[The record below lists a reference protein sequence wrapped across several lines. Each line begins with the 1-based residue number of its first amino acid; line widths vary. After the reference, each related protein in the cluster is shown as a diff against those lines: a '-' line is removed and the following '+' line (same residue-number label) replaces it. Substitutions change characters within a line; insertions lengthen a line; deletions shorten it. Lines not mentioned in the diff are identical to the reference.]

1 MVGFDRVDFCSSF
14 GAFCDHFFLFVCFF
28 LSGKLIRVSWG
39 VDQLLIRM

>member
-14 GAFCDHFFLFVCFF
+14 GAFCGHFFFVCFF